1 MENQPASKPLIYT
14 VTGPE
19 KQKALVNKIKSNLPK
34 FLFGILALIILIELI
49 FGVRTLYNSSF
60 PPVPKIQPL
69 GSGKIILEVPKN
81 VYKTGE
87 EFPLEVRIVTAGK
100 STDSTDLVL
109 HYNPKQV
116 QMIASQLKMGTIYSD
131 YPIADDDSQTGIIR
145 ISGITPP
152 GEEGFNG
159 IGTFATIPF
168 KTLSEGDASFS
179 VEFTKDSTTDSNLVE
194 SGAPK
199 DILTEIKNQDITI
212 SNSQTTQNVKSKNVE
227 VCKGYLQYCQ
237 DSKGMAGSQYCTS
250 GILKEGACVF
260 DPVLSTSCGSC
271 KIK

>member
-1 MENQPASKPLIYT
+1 MENQPATKPLIYS
-14 VTGPE
+14 VGSAE
-19 KQKALVNKIKSNLPK
+19 QKAPLNKIKSHLPK
-34 FLFGILALIILIELI
+34 IIFGLLGAIILVEVII
-49 FGVRTLYNSSF
+49 GVRTFFNSSF

-69 GSGKIILEVPKN
+69 GFGKIILDVPKTNYQIGEEVP
-81 VYKTGE
+81 V
-87 EFPLEVRIVTAGK
+87 EVRIVTAGK
-100 STDSTDLVL
+100 TTDSTDLVL

-116 QMIASQLKMGTIYSD
+116 QMIASKLKLGSIYFD
-131 YPIADDDSQTGIIR
+131 YPIADDDTPTGIIR

-168 KTLSEGDASFS
+168 KTLKEGDASFS

-199 DILTEIKNQDITI
+199 DILTEVRDRDIKI
-212 SNSQTTQNVKSKNVE
+212 SSTQLPQTNVSKNPNQ
-227 VCKGYLQYCQ
+227 CQGYLQYCQ

-250 GILKEGACVF
+250 GILKEGSCVF
-260 DPVLSTSCGSC
+260 DPVLSNSCGSC